1 MRYGNIQVETL
12 DECGVKKRNLQF
24 VCLYVS
30 ARRYSE
36 SVFSGQPQGS
46 ISLGYEIEEF
56 LFYICQMALGQ
67 GVHLGMTFY

>member
-1 MRYGNIQVETL
+1 MRYGNIQVETH

-36 SVFSGQPQGS
+36 NVFSGLPQGS
-46 ISLGYEIEEF
+46 IKEF
-56 LFYICQMALGQ
+56 PWVWAMK
-67 GVHLGMTFY
+67 